1 MSLGDAESGT
11 AFEQFYDSSQH
22 VKFIFSNEEENNLP
36 KNYPTV
42 MDNILRE
49 HFARLSVEAKDTDLV
64 VVGLYSHGD
73 KGKLVGNLA
82 TYKDYMPV
90 GKLKRFMFP

>member
-1 MSLGDAESGT
+1 MREYYFILASQCGGRTLVFGRCRENWA
-11 AFEQFYDSSQH
+11 AFEQFYDGSQH

-64 VVGLYSHGD
+64 VVGLYSHET
-73 KGKLVGNLA
+73 KAN
-82 TYKDYMPV
+82 
-90 GKLKRFMFP
+90 